1 MALIDQVKAICER
14 LAPLGWR
21 AFLKA
26 ATAQALDIQK
36 ATPAALR
43 TELTKNLPTIKRELP
58 GLEDFASKGQQAVA
72 AGQPS
77 LSLLYHA
84 LASPLV
90 TRDHLGSPFGG
101 FATPAELDTLENFI
115 FSLAPVTLPKF
126 ITDNGGAS
134 KVAVVVFA
142 TEYRPAAD
150 TVDGRHA
157 DLTFSRTGIARVG
170 TASARYLPE
179 SRGFWPEDEDN
190 AHNFRVVPAKFSAWL
205 AVQKKGSAAR
215 VSPILENDQAQKK
228 DEPKRDFWVPVHKL
242 FAGSE
247 CVAGLSLNVSFSARL
262 FNLKIQRIHKAI
274 GTTPLPPGFP
284 HVIVDADIG
293 ALSADAA
300 LGPGWL
306 VPKVRP
312 SLVEPAIVN
321 GQPVTY
327 TVNPQQVDG
336 FAAFNPGAGSPEYVH
351 ARTRVKAGV
360 FEDLNDQPNVIM
372 AIAAAATENGTY
384 QALHYIDYTGD
395 GWVTAAVPELAG
407 AGLTALPAYA
417 LVSAPDLFPSSGQ
430 FELSEWSRSSLVPK
444 HFKKKLWSIQ
454 PTPLSE
460 TRLPANLQL
469 LGSPFKAT
477 DVTITAMVGMGAPTG
492 QPADWPVQP
501 DVQRSSMLP
510 DDAAGYFAPG
520 WDVALDTDPVSGA
533 DHLAAYGLGSPFPE
547 DAKLCAA
554 LSTFWPAVAPDVFRT
569 FVTVRQAGANANGT
583 IAPLTD
589 EEIGQSGTLP
599 WDGIAGPHEIT
610 VNGQPF
616 IEFPAFL
623 NADYV
628 RQAVENRFSIRLTA
642 RIGVEEY
649 QARILAA
656 CRMYSVLAKLGSIK
670 AARNKW
676 LMLSFREV
684 TSGDMDLQAAQSE
697 AGLVLPG
704 KVYAARFCRI
714 VATVTPKINARTE
727 RMPAVEVARFFAS
740 PTALMTLVKRAGDPR
755 FATSRSEP

>member
-1 MALIDQVKAICER
+1 MALIDQVKAICDR

-21 AFLKA
+21 VFLKA

-43 TELTKNLPTIKRELP
+43 TELTKNLPSIDRALP
-58 GLEDFASKGQQAVA
+58 GLEDFAGAGQQAVT

-84 LASPLV
+84 LACPLV

-126 ITDNGGAS
+126 ITDNGGAG
-134 KVAVVVFA
+134 KVAVVVFSA
-142 TEYRPAAD
+142 EYRPAAD

-157 DLTFSRTGIARVG
+157 DLTFSRTGIARIG

-190 AHNFRVVPAKFSAWL
+190 AHNFRVVPSKFSAWL
-205 AVQKKGSAAR
+205 AVKKKGAATR
-215 VSPILENDQAQKK
+215 VSPILDNPQAAGAS
-228 DEPKRDFWVPVHKL
+228 EANRDFWVPVHKL
-242 FAGSE
+242 FAGPE
-247 CVAGLSLNVSFSARL
+247 CVAGRNLSVSYGAKL
-262 FNLKIQRIHKAI
+262 FNLKIQRIHKFLS
-274 GTTPLPPGFP
+274 TTPPPSGFP
-284 HVIVDADIG
+284 YVILDGEIG
-293 ALSADAA
+293 ALSADAT

-306 VPKVRP
+306 VPKVRA

-321 GQPVTY
+321 GKPVTFK
-327 TVNPQQVDG
+327 VSPAKIDV
-336 FAAFNPGAGSPEYVH
+336 FAALEPRASGSGFPAYVH
-351 ARTRVKAGV
+351 ARTRVKNGV
-360 FEDLNDQPNVIM
+360 FEDLNDQPDVV
-372 AIAAAATENGTY
+372 AAMKKKSY

-395 GWVTAAVPELAG
+395 GWVTAEVPELAG
-407 AGLTALPAYA
+407 LSLSVLPAYA

-430 FELSEWSRSSLVPK
+430 FELSEWSRSSQVPA
-444 HFKKKLWSIQ
+444 HFRGSLWNIP

-469 LGSPFKAT
+469 PGTPFKAA
-477 DVTITAMVGMGAPTG
+477 DATITAMVGMGAPTG
-492 QPADWPVQP
+492 MPAVWPVQP
-501 DVQRSSMLP
+501 DARRSSMLP
-510 DDAAGYFAPG
+510 DDAAGVFAPG
-520 WDVALDTDPVSGA
+520 WDVAQDKQPGAGGA

-569 FVTVRQAGANANGT
+569 FVNVIGNANGT

-599 WDGIAGPHEIT
+599 WDGIAGPREIM

-616 IEFPAFL
+616 IEFAAFL

-628 RQAVENRFSIRLTA
+628 RQAVENRFSIRLTSLV
-642 RIGVEEY
+642 GVEEY

-656 CRMYSVLAKLGSIK
+656 CRMYSVLANLGDLTV
-670 AARNKW
+670 ARNEW

-684 TSGDMDLQAAQSE
+684 TSGDAELQAAQSD

-704 KVYAARFCRI
+704 KVYAGRFSRI
-714 VATVTPKINARTE
+714 APTVVPKVNARTE
-727 RMPAVEVARFFAS
+727 RMPAVDVARFFTS
-740 PTALMTLVKRAGDPR
+740 PTALMALVKRAGDPR
-755 FATSRSEP
+755 FAASRSEP

>member
-1 MALIDQVKAICER
+1 MALIDQVQAICDR

-36 ATPAALR
+36 STPAALR
-43 TELTKNLPTIKRELP
+43 TELTKNLSTIRRELS
-58 GLEDFASKGQQAVA
+58 GLEDFASGGQRAVT

-77 LSLLYHA
+77 LSLLYHV

-115 FSLAPVTLPKF
+115 FSLAPVALPKF

-142 TEYRPAAD
+142 AEYRPAAD
-150 TVDGRHA
+150 TVDGRQA

-170 TASARYLPE
+170 TASPRYLPE
-179 SRGFWPEDEDN
+179 ARGFWPEDEDN

-205 AVQKKGSAAR
+205 AVKKKGAATR
-215 VSPILENDQAQKK
+215 VSPSPENQQAQAAG
-228 DEPKRDFWVPVHKL
+228 DANRDFWVPVHKL
-242 FAGSE
+242 FAGPE
-247 CVAGLSLNVSFSARL
+247 CVAGKSLSVSFATKL
-262 FNLKIQRIHKAI
+262 FNLKIQRIHVSL
-274 GTTPLPPGFP
+274 GTVPPPNGFP
-284 HVIVDADIG
+284 YVIVDGEIG
-293 ALSADAA
+293 ALSAVASF
-300 LGPGWL
+300 GPGWL

-321 GQPVTY
+321 GKAVTF
-327 TVNPQQVDG
+327 TVTKNKVGP
-336 FAAFNPGAGSPEYVH
+336 FAAYEPGTPGVPEYVH
-351 ARTRVKAGV
+351 ARTRVNNGV
-360 FEDLNDQPNVIM
+360 FEDLNDETKVILAM
-372 AIAAAATENGTY
+372 KKKNY
-384 QALHYIDYTGD
+384 QALHYVDYTGD
-395 GWVTAAVPELAG
+395 GWVTATVPELAG
-407 AGLTALPAYA
+407 LSVLPAYA

-430 FELSEWSRSSLVPK
+430 LELSEWSHSSQVPE
-444 HFKKKLWSIQ
+444 HFREGLWNRL

-469 LGSPFKAT
+469 QGTPFKAADT
-477 DVTITAMVGMGAPTG
+477 TVTALVGMGAPAG
-492 QPADWPVQP
+492 LPGVWPVQP
-501 DVQRSSMLP
+501 DARRSSMLP
-510 DDAAGYFAPG
+510 DDAAGVFFPG
-520 WDVALDTDPVSGA
+520 WDVARDRVPGPGGA
-533 DHLAAYGLGSPFPE
+533 THLAAYGLGSPFPE

-569 FVTVRQAGANANGT
+569 FVNVIGSANGT

-599 WDGIAGPHEIT
+599 WDGIAGPREIM

-616 IEFPAFL
+616 IEFAAFL

-642 RIGVEEY
+642 RVGVEEY

-656 CRMYSVLAKLGSIK
+656 CRMYSVLANLGSIT
-670 AARNKW
+670 AARDEC

-684 TSGDMDLQAAQSE
+684 SSGDSELQAAQSD
-697 AGLVLPG
+697 AGLVLGG
-704 KVYAARFCRI
+704 KVYAGRFSRI

-727 RMPAVEVARFFAS
+727 RMPAADVARVFAS
-740 PTALMTLVKRAGDPR
+740 PTVLMALVKRSGDPR
-755 FATSRSEP
+755 FGTSRSEP